1 MGTNRLVTNPVWTRV
16 VVSARLSVGLSLAGA
31 APVLAQSF
39 IKYDLRIRHDVLL
52 PGQAQTVEVWASF
65 TPFPKKVAPDITS
78 IAMGRIE
85 FDLIN
90 EGGFENGTIDNV
102 QGQSV
107 FWSKLGEPDP
117 DGSLIRGG
125 AWQPANFPESYIYDN
140 PIHVITF
147 DWTPNPGS
155 KHGWVQLSTAEQ
167 AGYWREIIA
176 FFGVGHWPQY
186 DYFTVDVVHHD
197 TATWQVLSVPAPG
210 SAVAMMALAG
220 LARARRWG

>member
-1 MGTNRLVTNPVWTRV
+1 MRTNGLVASQVGPRIAT
-16 VVSARLSVGLSLAGA
+16 SALLAVGLNLTGA

-39 IKYDLRIRHDVLL
+39 IKYDLRIKYDVLL

-65 TPFPKKVAPDITS
+65 TPFNKQVAPGVKS
-78 IAMGRIE
+78 MVMGRIE

-117 DGSLIRGG
+117 DGSLVRCG
-125 AWQPANFPESYIYDN
+125 AWQAPQNPLLWYWDN
-140 PIHVITF
+140 PIHVISF
-147 DWTPNPGS
+147 DWTPNPGP

-167 AGYWREIIA
+167 AGYWREIIVYL
-176 FFGVGHWPQY
+176 GSGHWPPDVY
-186 DYFTVDVVHHD
+186 WTVDVVHHD

-220 LARARRWG
+220 LARARRRG

>member
-1 MGTNRLVTNPVWTRV
+1 MGSNGLVTNRVWTRV
-16 VVSARLSVGLSLAGA
+16 VVSARLAVGLSLAGA
-31 APVLAQSF
+31 APALAQSF
-39 IKYDLRIRHDVLL
+39 IKYDLRIKHDVLL

-90 EGGFENGTIDNV
+90 EGGFENGTIGNV
-102 QGQSV
+102 VGQNQ

-117 DGSLIRGG
+117 DGSLIRCG
-125 AWQPANFPESYIYDN
+125 AWQGIQLPENFIRDN

-147 DWTPNPGS
+147 DWTPNPEH

-210 SAVAMMALAG
+210 SAAAMMALAG
-220 LARARRWG
+220 LARARRRG